1 MEILQKRVKKG
12 PNSTLSELFVNGSRR
27 GFVLEDKD
35 RGLRSDMPLSEIMAT
50 KVHSET
56 AIPTGRYRVQIR
68 YSKNTFKAFMLWL
81 RNVPGFEY
89 IYYHKGNWIR
99 NTRGCP
105 LVGQS
110 WGYDGGELCVHQSK
124 NAYDPF
130 YKEVIN
136 AIERQEEVWTT
147 IVEAYDE
154 PSQVDS

>member
-1 MEILQKRVKKG
+1 MEILQKRIKKG

-27 GFVLEDKD
+27 CFVLEDKD
-35 RGLRSDMPLSEIMAT
+35 RGLRSDMTLAEIKAT

-68 YSKNTFKAFMLWL
+68 YSKTFKAFMLWV
-81 RNVPGFEY
+81 REVPGFEY

-99 NTRGCP
+99 NTKGCQ
-105 LVGQS
+105 LVGLS
-110 WGYDGGELCVHQSK
+110 WGHDNGELCVHQSK
-124 NAYDPF
+124 AAFDPF
-130 YKEVIN
+130 YKEVID

-154 PSQVDS
+154 PSQVDL